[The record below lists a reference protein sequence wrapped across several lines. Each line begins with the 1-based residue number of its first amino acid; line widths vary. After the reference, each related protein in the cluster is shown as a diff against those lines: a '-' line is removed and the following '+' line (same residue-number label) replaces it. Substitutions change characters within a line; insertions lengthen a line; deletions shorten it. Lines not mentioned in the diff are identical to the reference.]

1 MGRVL
6 LVALLLALP
15 VAINGIECGK
25 DGVICPP
32 ADQIRVTPDGS
43 CVSGVSTWKNL
54 FGYTQYNDKSYDG
67 LCSFFGG
74 KPALDEGLGWF
85 IIVGLGGLFSLA
97 VSFCIWI
104 GERSVP
110 NRHQD
115 DIHTSEHF
123 NSAGRTIK
131 SGLCACDIVSKW
143 TWAATLLQSS
153 NVAYAYGISGPF
165 WYAAGAT
172 IQVLL
177 FSILAIEIK
186 RKCPSIHTV
195 LEVVLARWGT
205 PAHLVFLFFCIM
217 TNFIVTAMLIL
228 GGAAVVNAVTGVNI
242 YAASMLIPISVVFYT
257 AQGGLMACFISS
269 WGHVS
274 VIYIALL
281 IFIWKVYAGPSELGS
296 TDKVW
301 ENLMSVALKYPVP
314 GNFEG
319 TFLTMWSRSGIF
331 FGIINIVGNFG
342 TVFVDQSYWQGAIAA
357 RPSATYKGYLL
368 GGIAWF
374 AIPFSMATTLG
385 LAGRALDLPI
395 TMDESGSGLV
405 PPAVAVHLL
414 GPGGAFLVTFQL
426 FMAVTATG
434 SAEQIAVSSLLVY
447 DVYKRYFNPNV
458 TGKSIIFLSRV
469 GIAAWGVFS
478 GVLSI
483 VLLNI
488 PGINL
493 GWVYQAM
500 GNFIGSA
507 VCPIVFALVWKD
519 CTGVGAIAGAL
530 GGLAGSMIA
539 WMSIAAEMNN
549 GVVNVG
555 SLAHEN
561 AFLGG
566 NITALFLSPL
576 ICFIVSMMK
585 PQNYDWAQLTKTT
598 ESYLIEEDRHAH
610 ANEQVL
616 EEDSPEAMD
625 VALKWTTRTGALMT
639 FVLLIAWPLLALPQK
654 NFTKSYWGWWVAI
667 AFIWGHLAA
676 FITIILP
683 IWEAREFLL
692 HVLGVKKMDFSAT
705 VRGRDG
711 YDADGSVAYRAD
723 GAAATGKPAQRDIS
737 IEDTPVTQ
745 TSQAAP
751 MNQAYPQQQQGY
763 PGMPGM
769 PGMPPG
775 MPMGYPGMYPG
786 MMPGPM
792 GGSPGMYPGSPPM
805 MGGMGY
811 PQMPMGYPQM

>member
-1 MGRVL
+1 MF
-6 LVALLLALP
+6 ALLALP
-15 VAINGIECGK
+15 CALAMEGIVCGE
-25 DGVICPP
+25 GGITCP
-32 ADQIRVTPDGS
+32 AKDQIGKTPDGS
-43 CVSGVSTWKNL
+43 CVNGVSTWTNL
-54 FGYTQYNDKSYDG
+54 FGYKTYDG
-67 LCSFFGG
+67 KTYDGSCSFFGG
-74 KPALDEGLGWF
+74 VPALAEGLGWF
-85 IIVGLGGLFSLA
+85 IIVGLGGIFSLA
-97 VSFCIWI
+97 VSAAIYF
-104 GERSVP
+104 GEKSVP
-110 NRHQD
+110 QRHQEEVK
-115 DIHTSEHF
+115 TSEHF
-123 NSAGRTIK
+123 NSAGRIIP

-205 PAHLVFLFFCIM
+205 TAHLVFLFFAIL

-257 AQGGLMACFISS
+257 MQGGLMACFVSS

-281 IFIWKVYAGPSELGS
+281 IFLWRVYAGPSELGS

-301 ENLMSVALKYPVP
+301 ENLMSAALKYPVP
-314 GNFEG
+314 GNYDG

-385 LAGRALDLPI
+385 LAGRAFDLPI
-395 TMDESGSGLV
+395 TMGESGSGLV

-434 SAEQIAVSSLLVY
+434 SSEQVAVASLCVY

-458 TGKSIIFLSRV
+458 TGKQIIYLSRV
-469 GIAAWGVFS
+469 GIAIWGVVS

-507 VCPIVFALVWKD
+507 VCPIVFALMWKD
-519 CTGVGAIAGAL
+519 CTAIGAIGGAV
-530 GGLAGSMIA
+530 GGLIASMITWIA
-539 WMSIAAEMNN
+539 IAADVGGGEVS
-549 GVVNVG
+549 VVTLGN
-555 SLAHEN
+555 EN

-566 NITALFLSPL
+566 NIVALFISPL
-576 ICFIVSMMK
+576 IAVLLSMPN
-585 PQNYDWAQLTKTT
+585 PQNYDWDQLTKIT

-610 ANEQVL
+610 KDTQML

-625 VALKWTTRTGALMT
+625 RAYYWTTRTGAVMT
-639 FVLLIAWPLLALPQK
+639 FVLLVAWPLLALPQY
-654 NFTKSYWGWWVAI
+654 NFTKSYWGWWVAV
-667 AFIWGHLAA
+667 AFIWGHVAA
-676 FITIILP
+676 FITVILP
-683 IWEAREFLL
+683 IWESRAFLL
-692 HVLGVKKMDFSAT
+692 HVLGIQQMDFSAT
-705 VRGRDG
+705 ERGREG
-711 YDADGSVAYRAD
+711 YQADGSVALRQGLPGFY
-723 GAAATGKPAQRDIS
+723 PQM
-737 IEDTPVTQ
+737 P
-745 TSQAAP
+745 AAP
-751 MNQAYPQQQQGY
+751 KGVEAPAMPPQFPGYAMAGY
-763 PGMPGM
+763 PGMM
-769 PGMPPG
+769 P
-775 MPMGYPGMYPG
+775 GYPGMYP
-786 MMPGPM
+786 M
-792 GGSPGMYPGSPPM
+792 GGSPAPMPGSAGPMPPMMYPGYPGSPPM
-805 MGGMGY
+805 MGMGV
-811 PQMPMGYPQM
+811 PQMGMPMGYPPAV